1 MSLFASHPHS
11 YPSHLD
17 PNKQTSIAYR
27 ETVDGT
33 RILLVATELI
43 VRLVRYIIP
52 VPVLGLG
59 RGHSPPVLGVVMGD
73 CERAVTGLDRAELGL
88 VGGPGIGTNSVCVP
102 PGETTGPGAQLAAV
116 FKERARS
123 LSWSCTF
130 RL

>member
-11 YPSHLD
+11 HPFYLD
-17 PNKQTSIAYR
+17 SNKQTSIAYL

-33 RILLVATELI
+33 RILLVATEPR
-43 VRLVRYIIP
+43 VKLVRYIIP
-52 VPVLGLG
+52 VPVLGFG
-59 RGHSPPVLGVVMGD
+59 RGLSPPVLGVVMGE
-73 CERAVTGLDRAELGL
+73 CERAVTGVDKAEVGL
-88 VGGPGIGTNSVCVP
+88 VGAPGIGTKIVCVP
-102 PGETTGPGAQLAAV
+102 PGETTGPGARSAVV